1 MRGEVINL
9 LVYLFPLPFQLQYPD
24 ARIMQINLTGFLDGK
39 NAREFMAELWTLLIS
54 AEDSADGI
62 PAAIL
67 EQKKDE
73 LKKRMV

>member
-1 MRGEVINL
+1 M
-9 LVYLFPLPFQLQYPD
+9 
-24 ARIMQINLTGFLDGK
+24 MQINLTGFLNGK

-54 AEDSADGI
+54 AEDSTDGI

-73 LKKRMV
+73 IKKRMVCRIIYFKL

>member
-1 MRGEVINL
+1 
-9 LVYLFPLPFQLQYPD
+9 
-24 ARIMQINLTGFLDGK
+24 MQINLTGFLDGK

-54 AEDSADGI
+54 AEDSTDGI

-73 LKKRMV
+73 LKKRMVWMFL